1 MKPKAKPEDVATN
14 RVMMITPLLD
24 ASLDPHQLIQRKKEI
39 SEKHHVSYRTID
51 RYYQAY
57 LTKGFEGLKPKI
69 SYKQSESTLPENYS
83 EIVEQSIQLRKECP
97 TRSVKD
103 IIKILEL
110 ESVVP
115 VGMLSRSTLQRHLQ
129 ASGFGA
135 RQVQMYQKKGAA
147 SRRFQKQHRGNLYQ
161 GDIKYGPYLPIGKDG
176 AKKQVYLSAWIDDAT
191 RYIVS
196 AKFYDNQTVD
206 IIEDSLRNAIMH
218 FGKPDAVF
226 VDNGKQF
233 RSEWMKKACAKL
245 GIRLLFA
252 KPYHPEGK
260 GKIEFFNR
268 RIDSFLSEVALD
280 KVENLEQLNQKLD
293 LWINEYY
300 HKNPHYGLG
309 QISPETAFRT
319 DTRPLSFL
327 DVKACMEAFLHTEE
341 REVDKSGCISFAGKK
356 YEVGLQLMGRKVE
369 VWFDPTW
376 TDEVEIH
383 HKDFE
388 PFKVKELTIG
398 ANCGARASLPEF
410 YQATTA
416 TSSRLLDGLQKLS
429 ENKQKRTTIATSFR
443 KVKEDNAH
451 V

>member
-1 MKPKAKPEDVATN
+1 MKPKAKPEEVATS

-39 SEKHHVSYRTID
+39 SENYQISYRTID

-57 LTKGFEGLKPKI
+57 LVKGFEGLKPKI
-69 SYKQSESTLPENYS
+69 SYQQTNSTLPDNYS
-83 EIVEQSIQLRKECP
+83 DIVEQAIQLRKECP
-97 TRSVKD
+97 TRSVND

-110 ESVVP
+110 EGVVP
-115 VGMLSRSTLQRHLQ
+115 VRMLSRSTLQRHLQ

-135 RQVQMYQKKGAA
+135 RQVQMYQKKGTA

-206 IIEDSLRNAIMH
+206 IIEDSLRNAIMR
-218 FGKPDAVF
+218 FGKPEAIF
-226 VDNGKQF
+226 VDNGKQY

-245 GIRLLFA
+245 WIRLLFA

-268 RIDSFLSEVALD
+268 RMDAFLSEVALD
-280 KVENLEQLNQKLD
+280 KVETLEQLNQKLD

-309 QISPETAFRT
+309 GISPETAFRT

-327 DVKACMEAFLHTEE
+327 DVKVCMEAFLHTEE
-341 REVDKSGCISFAGKK
+341 REVDKSGCISFSGKK

-398 ANCGARASLPEF
+398 ANCGARASLPEC
-410 YQATTA
+410 YQTTTA

-429 ENKQKRTTIATSFR
+429 EGKQKRTTIATSFR
-443 KVKEDNAH
+443 KVKEESTH

>member
-206 IIEDSLRNAIMH
+206 IIEDSLRNAIMR
-218 FGKPDAVF
+218 FGKPEAIF
-226 VDNGKQF
+226 VDNGKQY

-245 GIRLLFA
+245 WIRLLFA

-268 RIDSFLSEVALD
+268 RMDAFLSEVALD
-280 KVENLEQLNQKLD
+280 KVETLEQLNQKLD

-309 QISPETAFRT
+309 GISPETAFRT

-327 DVKACMEAFLHTEE
+327 DVKVCMEAFLHTEE
-341 REVDKSGCISFAGKK
+341 REVDKSGCISFSGKK

-398 ANCGARASLPEF
+398 ANCGARASLPEC
-410 YQATTA
+410 YQTTTA

-429 ENKQKRTTIATSFR
+429 EGKQKRTTIATSFR
-443 KVKEDNAH
+443 KVKEESTH

>member
-24 ASLDPHQLIQRKKEI
+24 ASLDPHQLIQKKKEI
-39 SEKHHVSYRTID
+39 SEKHQVSYRTID

-57 LTKGFEGLKPKI
+57 LEKGFDGLKPKI
-69 SYKQSESTLPENYS
+69 SYQQNNSTLPENYPD
-83 EIVEQSIQLRKECP
+83 IVEQAIGLRKECP

-110 ESVVP
+110 EMVVP

-135 RQVQMYQKKGAA
+135 RQVQMYQKKGTA

-226 VDNGKQF
+226 VDNGKQY

-280 KVENLEQLNQKLD
+280 KVETLEQLNQKLD

-309 QISPETAFRT
+309 GISPETAFRT

-327 DVKACMEAFLHTEE
+327 DVKVCMEAFLHTEE
-341 REVDKSGCISFAGKK
+341 REVDKSGCINFAGKK
-356 YEVGLQLMGRKVE
+356 YEVGLQLMGRKVD

-388 PFKVKELTIG
+388 PVKVRELTIG
-398 ANCGARASLPEF
+398 ANCGARASLPEC
-410 YQATTA
+410 YQTTTA

-443 KVKEDNAH
+443 KVKEEHAH